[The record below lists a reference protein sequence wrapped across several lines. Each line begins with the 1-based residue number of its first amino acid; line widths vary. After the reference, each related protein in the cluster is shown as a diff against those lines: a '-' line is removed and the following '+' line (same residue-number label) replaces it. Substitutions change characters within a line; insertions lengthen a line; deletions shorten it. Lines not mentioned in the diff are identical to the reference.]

1 MRRAF
6 PNKLDSIVEKY
17 NVLTDKR
24 MQAMALHQELFRSML
39 QDLLDKEEIKQDT
52 IVYNYKC
59 TMCLNDLDFTVNDY
73 LVATSTW
80 CLTQL
85 TRAPSTI
92 QDGIR
97 KYQKITNCSMHVRR
111 KNGYMATT

>member
-6 PNKLDSIVEKY
+6 PTKLDSIVEKY

-39 QDLLDKEEIKQDT
+39 QDLLNKEEINEDT
-52 IVYNYKC
+52 MVYNYKC
-59 TMCLNDLDFTVNDY
+59 TMCLNDLNFTVNDY